1 MRKILIFLLPIWLFG
16 TSCEEA
22 IELSA
27 EEFIKRDRN
36 ATATALAS
44 ERAVQICLAE
54 YGEEHE
60 NTIIALNNSGSF
72 FMFAGEPQKALAAYE
87 RSLKI
92 LQKGLGKEHKAL
104 AKPYHGVASAQS
116 ALGRYDEAIANFGA
130 AIRCYELGGEK
141 MQKDMMSCYAGFG
154 DTLYKTGD
162 FVGAYANHSAALKI
176 FDEVFGTG
184 GQRLLRTKYYALLAG
199 DLAAIDNK
207 SEALKN
213 YEKSLKILDEI
224 LRQSADDERAKSLK
238 DEVEAKIKGL

>member
-27 EEFIKRDRN
+27 EEFIKPDRN

-44 ERAVQICLAE
+44 EKAVQICLAE

-60 NTIIALNNSGSF
+60 STIIALNNSGSF
-72 FMFAGEPQKALAAYE
+72 FMFAGEPQKALEAYE

-92 LQKGLGKEHKAL
+92 LQKGLGKKHKAL
-104 AKPYHGVASAQS
+104 AKPYHGVAIAQS

-141 MQKDMMSCYAGFG
+141 MQKDLMSCYAGFG
-154 DTLYKTGD
+154 DTLYKMGD
-162 FVGAYANHSAALKI
+162 FNGAYVKHAVAFRI
-176 FDEVFGTG
+176 YEEVFGTDSVN
-184 GQRLLRTKYYALLAG
+184 LLRAKYYALMAG
-199 DLAAIDNK
+199 DLAGLGNK
-207 SEALKN
+207 KEALQN
-213 YEKSLKILDEI
+213 YEKALKVANKILEKSNDK
-224 LRQSADDERAKSLK
+224 RAKSLK
-238 DEVEAKIKGL
+238 AEVEAKIKEL

>member
-22 IELSA
+22 IELSV

-44 ERAVQICLAE
+44 EKAAQICLAE

-104 AKPYHGVASAQS
+104 GKPYHGVAIAQS
-116 ALGRYDEAIANFGA
+116 A
-130 AIRCYELGGEK
+130 
-141 MQKDMMSCYAGFG
+141 
-154 DTLYKTGD
+154 
-162 FVGAYANHSAALKI
+162 
-176 FDEVFGTG
+176 
-184 GQRLLRTKYYALLAG
+184 
-199 DLAAIDNK
+199 
-207 SEALKN
+207 
-213 YEKSLKILDEI
+213 
-224 LRQSADDERAKSLK
+224 
-238 DEVEAKIKGL
+238 

>member
-1 MRKILIFLLPIWLFG
+1 MRKILIFLLPIWLLG

-22 IELSA
+22 IELSV

-60 NTIIALNNSGSF
+60 STIIALNNSGSF

-104 AKPYHGVASAQS
+104 AKPYHGVAIAQS

-141 MQKDMMSCYAGFG
+141 MQKDLMSCYAGLG
-154 DTLYKTGD
+154 DTLYKMGD
-162 FVGAYANHSAALKI
+162 FNGAYVKHAAAFRI
-176 FDEVFGTG
+176 YEEVFGTDG
-184 GQRLLRTKYYALLAG
+184 VNLLRAKYYALMAG
-199 DLAAIDNK
+199 DLAGLGNK
-207 SEALKN
+207 TEALQN
-213 YEKSLKILDEI
+213 YEKALKVANKILEKSKDKHT
-224 LRQSADDERAKSLK
+224 KSLK
-238 DEVEAKIKGL
+238 AEVEAKIKEL

>member
-27 EEFIKRDRN
+27 EEFIKPDRN

-60 NTIIALNNSGSF
+60 STIIALNNSGSF
-72 FMFAGEPQKALAAYE
+72 FMFAGEPQKALEAYE

-104 AKPYHGVASAQS
+104 AKPYHGVAIAQS

-141 MQKDMMSCYAGFG
+141 MQKDLMSCYAGLG
-154 DTLYKTGD
+154 DTLYKMGD
-162 FVGAYANHSAALKI
+162 FNGAYVKHAVAFRI
-176 FDEVFGTG
+176 YEEVFGADSVN
-184 GQRLLRTKYYALLAG
+184 LLRAKYYALMAG
-199 DLAAIDNK
+199 DLAGLGNK
-207 SEALKN
+207 TEALQN
-213 YEKSLKILDEI
+213 YEKALKVANKILEKSSDKH
-224 LRQSADDERAKSLK
+224 AKSLK
-238 DEVEAKIKGL
+238 AEVEAKIKEL

>member
-22 IELSA
+22 IELSV

-60 NTIIALNNSGSF
+60 STIIALNNSGSF
-72 FMFAGEPQKALAAYE
+72 FMFACEPQKALEAYE

-92 LQKGLGKEHKAL
+92 LQKGLDKEHKAL
-104 AKPYHGVASAQS
+104 AKPYHGVAIAQS
-116 ALGRYDEAIANFGA
+116 ALRRYDEAIANFGT

-141 MQKDMMSCYAGFG
+141 MQKDLMSCYAGFG
-154 DTLYKTGD
+154 DTLYKMGD
-162 FVGAYANHSAALKI
+162 FNGAYVKHAVAFRI
-176 FDEVFGTG
+176 YEEVFGTDSVN
-184 GQRLLRTKYYALLAG
+184 LLRAKYYALMAG
-199 DLAAIDNK
+199 DLAGLGNK
-207 SEALKN
+207 KEALQN
-213 YEKSLKILDEI
+213 YEKALKVANKILEKSNDKH
-224 LRQSADDERAKSLK
+224 AKSLK
-238 DEVEAKIKGL
+238 AEVEAKIKEL

>member
-1 MRKILIFLLPIWLFG
+1 MRKILIFLLPIWLLG

-22 IELSA
+22 IELSV

-60 NTIIALNNSGSF
+60 STIIALNNSGSF

-104 AKPYHGVASAQS
+104 AKPYHGVAIAQS

-141 MQKDMMSCYAGFG
+141 MQKDLMSCYAGLG
-154 DTLYKTGD
+154 DTLYKMGD
-162 FVGAYANHSAALKI
+162 FNGAYVKHAAAFRI
-176 FDEVFGTG
+176 YEEVFGTDG
-184 GQRLLRTKYYALLAG
+184 VNLLRAKYYALMAG
-199 DLAAIDNK
+199 DLAGLGNK
-207 SEALKN
+207 TEALQN
-213 YEKSLKILDEI
+213 YEKALKVANKILEKSSDKH
-224 LRQSADDERAKSLK
+224 AKSLK
-238 DEVEAKIKGL
+238 AEVEAKIKEL

>member
-1 MRKILIFLLPIWLFG
+1 MHKILIFLLPIWLFG

-27 EEFIKRDRN
+27 EEFIKPDRN

-44 ERAVQICLAE
+44 EKAVQICLAE

-60 NTIIALNNSGSF
+60 STIIALNNSGSF

-104 AKPYHGVASAQS
+104 AKPYHGVAIAQS
-116 ALGRYDEAIANFGA
+116 ALGRYDEAIANFGS

-141 MQKDMMSCYAGFG
+141 MQKDLMSCYAGFG
-154 DTLYKTGD
+154 DTLYKMGD
-162 FVGAYANHSAALKI
+162 FNGAYVKHAVAFRI
-176 FDEVFGTG
+176 YEEVFGSDSVN
-184 GQRLLRTKYYALLAG
+184 LLRAKYYALMAG
-199 DLAAIDNK
+199 DLAGLGNK
-207 SEALKN
+207 TEALQN
-213 YEKSLKILDEI
+213 YEKALKVANKILEKSKDKH
-224 LRQSADDERAKSLK
+224 AKSLK
-238 DEVEAKIKGL
+238 AEVEARIKEL

>member
-1 MRKILIFLLPIWLFG
+1 MHKILIFLLPIWLFG

-36 ATATALAS
+36 ATATALAG
-44 ERAVQICLAE
+44 ERAAQICLAE

-72 FMFAGEPQKALAAYE
+72 FMFAGEPQKALRAYE

-104 AKPYHGVASAQS
+104 AKPYHGVAIAQS

-130 AIRCYELGGEK
+130 AIRCYELGGEN
-141 MQKDMMSCYAGFG
+141 MQKDLMSCYAGFG

-162 FVGAYANHSAALKI
+162 FTGAYAKHAAAFRI
-176 FDEVFGTG
+176 YEEVFGTDSVN
-184 GQRLLRTKYYALLAG
+184 LLRAKYYALLAS
-199 DLAAIDNK
+199 DLAGLGNK
-207 SEALKN
+207 TEVLRN
-213 YEKSLKILDEI
+213 YEKALGIANKILEKSGDEHAKR
-224 LRQSADDERAKSLK
+224 LRSEI
-238 DEVEAKIKGL
+238 EAEMRKL

>member
-1 MRKILIFLLPIWLFG
+1 MNLMRKILFFLLPIWLLE

-22 IELSA
+22 IELST

-36 ATATALAS
+36 ATAIALAG
-44 ERAVQICLAE
+44 EKAAQICLAE

-60 NTIIALNNSGSF
+60 STIIALNNSGSF
-72 FMFAGEPQKALAAYE
+72 FMFAGEPQKALVAYE

-104 AKPYHGVASAQS
+104 AKSYHGVASAQS

-130 AIRCYELGGEK
+130 AIRCYKLGGEK
-141 MQKDMMSCYAGFG
+141 AQKYLMRCYAGLG
-154 DTLYKTGD
+154 NTLYKTGD

-176 FDEVFGTG
+176 FEEVFGADSVN
-184 GQRLLRTKYYALLAG
+184 LLRAKYYVLMAG
-199 DLAAIDNK
+199 DLAATSNK

-213 YEKSLKILDEI
+213 YENH
-224 LRQSADDERAKSLK
+224 
-238 DEVEAKIKGL
+238 